1 MSWHLGPAI
10 VSCNRSYNHLGI
22 IINEKG
28 KLSDRIQEACNK
40 GRRSYIALSDLGSPF
55 LNPRTLTHLQIK
67 QMCESYFDVL
77 PICAELDVRKLLFLG
92 RLCRLNPKMLTKNI
106 FLTRLFSYFHDLS
119 TNQLRFIP
127 DIMSILQS
135 YDLTDHLWT
144 FLDDVF
150 FPENL
155 PGEKLYVTK

>member
-1 MSWHLGPAI
+1 
-10 VSCNRSYNHLGI
+10 
-22 IINEKG
+22 
-28 KLSDRIQEACNK
+28 
-40 GRRSYIALSDLGSPF
+40 
-55 LNPRTLTHLQIK
+55 
-67 QMCESYFDVL
+67 MCESYFDVL
-77 PICAELDVRKLLFLG
+77 PICAEIDVRKLQFLG

-119 TNQLRFIP
+119 TNQLGFIP

-144 FLDDVF
+144 FLDDGF